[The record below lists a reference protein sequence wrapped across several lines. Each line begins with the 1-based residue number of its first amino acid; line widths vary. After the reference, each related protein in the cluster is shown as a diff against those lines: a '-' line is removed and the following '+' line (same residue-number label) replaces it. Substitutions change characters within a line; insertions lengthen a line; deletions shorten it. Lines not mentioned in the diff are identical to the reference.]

1 MTALL
6 ILVYLLIMIIFSLIA
21 FAVMQIKLAGLTVKD
36 FWSFIEANQS
46 LDKLYRISKRYEHM
60 TQQEQVIFLKE
71 AEKLFRAFEK
81 VPNVLWEEEYP
92 KYSDVLDA
100 YKNVKILRWTT
111 INENKVTSKKDS

>member
-100 YKNVKILRWTT
+100 YKNVKILRWTMV
-111 INENKVTSKKDS
+111 NENKATSKKAS

>member
-1 MTALL
+1 MKGIGIL
-6 ILVYLLIMIIFSLIA
+6 IYILIFIIVGLIGYA
-21 FAVMQIKLAGLTVKD
+21 IVQIKTFGMNVKD

-111 INENKVTSKKDS
+111 INENKVTSKKGS

>member
-111 INENKVTSKKDS
+111 INENKVTSKKGR

>member
-1 MTALL
+1 
-6 ILVYLLIMIIFSLIA
+6 MIIFSLIA

-111 INENKVTSKKDS
+111 INENKVTSKKGS

>member
-111 INENKVTSKKDS
+111 INENKVTSKKGS

>member
-100 YKNVKILRWTT
+100 YKNVKILRWTMV
-111 INENKVTSKKDS
+111 NENKATSKKGS